1 MRDDQPDEA
10 FISRA
15 RNCRDGFWSEG
26 VEEALLYLNSKSS
39 FSVRV
44 EQACLSWWAYFHAS
58 PPEARPMGMA
68 ASFVSKS
75 SIVRGMVPSW
85 GSSPLSRSTC
95 LASSQ

>member
-26 VEEALLYLNSKSS
+26 VEEALLNLGSKSS

-44 EQACLSWWAYFHAS
+44 E
-58 PPEARPMGMA
+58 
-68 ASFVSKS
+68 
-75 SIVRGMVPSW
+75 
-85 GSSPLSRSTC
+85 
-95 LASSQ
+95 